1 MLESITGAFK
11 MTDLRR
17 KVIFTLLMFLAFRVG
32 AHVPV
37 PGVDHDALTKLMQSS
52 AFLGF
57 FDMISGGAFRALS
70 VFAMSIT
77 PYINA
82 SIIIQLL
89 TVVIPKLEQL
99 SKEGEEG
106 RKIITQYTRY
116 GTVALGAIQAVGMSI
131 ALGHRTALTGGV
143 QVLLHPGL
151 GEYLIVTVALTAG
164 TTVLMWI
171 GEMITEKGI
180 GNGIS
185 LIIFAGIVSRL
196 PAGVVSTFKQLQAGT
211 ISVWSVLLLVLIGLL
226 VIAAVVAVNEGQR
239 RIPVQYAKRVMG
251 RKVYGG
257 QSTHIPIMVNQA
269 GVIPIIFA
277 MSILMFPVQIAQWIN
292 NPVAKGIAAQLQFG
306 TWLNSV
312 LYALLIIFFTYF
324 YTAII
329 FNPMDVA
336 DNLKKYGGFVPGL
349 RPGRPTGEYIN
360 RVMTKLTL
368 FGAVFLALIAVLPNF
383 MIAATGIPS
392 LYFGG
397 TALLIVV
404 GVSLETMKQFEANL
418 LMRHYQG
425 FMK

>member
-1 MLESITGAFK
+1 MLESITTAWK
-11 MTDLRR
+11 MGDLRR
-17 KVIFTLLMFLAFRVG
+17 KVLFTLLMFLVFRIGV
-32 AHVPV
+32 HVYV
-37 PGVDHDALTKLMQSS
+37 PGIDHAALAKMMQSS

-57 FDMISGGAFRALS
+57 FDVISGGAFRLLS

-89 TVVIPKLEQL
+89 TVVVPRLEQL
-99 SKEGEEG
+99 SKEGEAG
-106 RKIITQYTRY
+106 RKVITQYTRY
-116 GTVALGAIQAVGMSI
+116 GTVALGFIQAIGMSI
-131 ALGHRTALTGGV
+131 ALGHPSTITGGQV
-143 QVLLHPGL
+143 VLLHPSL
-151 GEYLIVTVALTAG
+151 GSYLLVAVTLTAG
-164 TTVLMWI
+164 TTILMWL

-196 PAGVVSTFKQLQAGT
+196 PAGAVNTFKQLAAGT
-211 ISVWSVLLLVLIGLL
+211 ISFWSVGALLILGLL

-257 QSTHIPIMVNQA
+257 QSTHIPLRVNQA

-292 NPVAKGIAAQLQFG
+292 NPIVKNVAAQLQFG
-306 TWLNSV
+306 TALNSV
-312 LYALLIIFFTYF
+312 IYALLIIFFTYF
-324 YTAII
+324 YTAIV

-360 RVMTKLTL
+360 RIMTRLTL
-368 FGAVFLALIAVLPNF
+368 LGAIFLALIAVLPNF
-383 MIAATGIPS
+383 MIAATGIPT

-404 GVSLETMKQFEANL
+404 GVALETMKQFESHL